1 LLKEVAVMK
10 EKDLKVALLELGRK
24 KGVLTFEELNE
35 TFPAE
40 YFPLAEMERFLCR
53 LEHLGV
59 RVVEGREHARNRSRR
74 SRAA

>member
-1 LLKEVAVMK
+1 LKEVAVMK
-10 EKDLKVALLELGRK
+10 EKDLKDALLDLGKK

-40 YFPLAEMERFLCR
+40 HFPLAEMERFLRR

-59 RVVEGREHARNRSRR
+59 RVVEGRGHAKIRTRR
-74 SRAA
+74 RRAA

>member
-1 LLKEVAVMK
+1 LKEVAVMK
-10 EKDLKVALLELGRK
+10 EKDLKDALLDLGKK

-40 YFPLAEMERFLCR
+40 YFPLAEMERFLRR

-59 RVVEGREHARNRSRR
+59 RVVEGRGHAKIRTRR
-74 SRAA
+74 RRAA